1 LIGGLWNGS
10 SGGPVEPIFFGDQ
23 LMNTKQPAN
32 MPRALSEARCQL
44 DHWRSQQPNKR
55 TRLPK
60 ELWQQAVVLAKEHG
74 LNKTARA
81 LGLKYYSLKKHLEA
95 TATDKSKP
103 AEARREFLELLPSPV
118 TSPSVECTIELEDG
132 SGTTMR
138 MHIKGARIT
147 DLASFACGFR
157 SGRA

>member
-1 LIGGLWNGS
+1 
-10 SGGPVEPIFFGDQ
+10 
-23 LMNTKQPAN
+23 MNTKQPAN

-118 TSPSVECTIELEDG
+118 TSPSIECTIELEDG
-132 SGTTMR
+132 SGATMR

-157 SGRA
+157 SSRT